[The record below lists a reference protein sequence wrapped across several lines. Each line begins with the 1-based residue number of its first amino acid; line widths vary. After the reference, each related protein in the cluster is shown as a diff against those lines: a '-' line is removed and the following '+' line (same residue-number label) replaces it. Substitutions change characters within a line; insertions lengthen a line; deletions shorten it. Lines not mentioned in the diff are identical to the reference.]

1 MKVERNARVAFQGE
15 RGAFSEEAA
24 SQLLGEEIQ
33 LVPCATF
40 LEAFRAVP
48 AGEADYVLAPVENSL
63 AGAVH
68 WSLDLLAESE
78 LGICAEVILPIVH
91 NLIGMPGARIEQIR
105 SVESHPVALAQCERF
120 FRANPGIKRIAAED
134 TAGSVREILS
144 AGDPARAAIAGVRAA
159 EIYGGKILRDHL
171 EDNPANF
178 TRFFLLAT
186 APQATRDATKLSLVF
201 QLPHLPGALYS
212 ALEPFA
218 KREINL
224 LRIESRPMQGSPW
237 EYRFY
242 LDLQASAHD
251 REVLEALQELGRRAV
266 QLKVLGCYDSVEIS
280 GTQIKTGAARA

>member
-1 MKVERNARVAFQGE
+1 MKVEKDARIAFQGE

-24 SQLLGEEIQ
+24 LCLLGEEVQ

-40 LEAFRAVP
+40 AGAFRAVA

-63 AGAVH
+63 AGAVQ

-91 NLIGMPGARIEQIR
+91 NLIGVPGARIEQIR

-120 FRANPGIKRIAAED
+120 FQANPGIKRIAAED
-134 TAGSVREILS
+134 TAGSVRETLS
-144 AGDPARAAIAGVRAA
+144 RGDPARAAIAGRRAA
-159 EIYGGKILRDHL
+159 EIYGKEILREHL

-186 APQATRDATKLSLVF
+186 GQQAAREGTKLSLVF
-201 QLPHLPGALYS
+201 QLPHLPGALYT

-218 KREINL
+218 RREINL
-224 LRIESRPMQGSPW
+224 LRIESRPMQGRPW

-242 LDLQASAHD
+242 LDLQASARD
-251 REVLEALQELGRRAV
+251 PEVIQALDELGRNAV
-266 QLKVLGCYDSVEIS
+266 QLKILGCYDSVEMS
-280 GTQIKTGAARA
+280 GTQTKTGAARA